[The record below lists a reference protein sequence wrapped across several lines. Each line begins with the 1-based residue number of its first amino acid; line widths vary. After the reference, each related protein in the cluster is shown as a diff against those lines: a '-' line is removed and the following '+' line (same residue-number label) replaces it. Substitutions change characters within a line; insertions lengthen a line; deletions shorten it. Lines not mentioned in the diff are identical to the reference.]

1 MYKVFC
7 DNRCLNLICKEDEI
21 NQHQP
26 VHAVDSSDLKLVRSV
41 INDWLNGK
49 IVFDI
54 GIKTEMEPIDFV
66 RTHMPSMKI
75 AEAAGG
81 IVRNADDALL
91 FIFRNNFWDL
101 PKGHVDPGETHL
113 QTAIR
118 EVEEETG
125 ITALE
130 VKTVLP
136 ETWHFY
142 QMNGFW
148 WMKHT
153 CWFDMQ
159 ISGNQVL
166 NPQLTEGITKAE
178 WVGHES
184 LSDILRQCY
193 RSVKDILGPVI
204 LRG

>member
-7 DNRCLNLICKEDEI
+7 DNRCLNLICMEDES
-21 NQHQP
+21 NQLQP
-26 VHAVDSSDLKLVRSV
+26 VHAIDSLDLKQVRSI

-49 IVFDI
+49 IVFDLAV
-54 GIKTEMEPIDFV
+54 KTELQPFDFV
-66 RTHMPSMKI
+66 RIHLPSMKI
-75 AEAAGG
+75 VEAAGG
-81 IVRNADDALL
+81 IVRNADNAVL

-125 ITALE
+125 IVHIE
-130 VKTVLP
+130 VKAVCP
-136 ETWHFY
+136 DTWHFY

-159 ISGNQVL
+159 ISDNQL
-166 NPQLTEGITKAE
+166 LYPQLTEGITKAE
-178 WVGHES
+178 WVENER
-184 LSDILRQCY
+184 LSDVLQRCY
-193 RSVKDILGPVI
+193 RSVKDVLGPVM
-204 LRG
+204 L